1 MTRRTIPALV
11 LVLALCGT
19 GQAAQQ
25 AAQLFS
31 PPMLP
36 GADAN
41 LECLIVNVSGV
52 TRNVAISALNS
63 NGTTTGTEFLTL
75 SPLQTGV
82 HLATHVARQIPTT
95 CAFTVDGATTD
106 YRAAV
111 CVVVAA
117 RAAGEIGQSCLPA
130 N

>member
-1 MTRRTIPALV
+1 MIRRTIPALV

-19 GQAAQQ
+19 VQAD
-25 AAQLFS
+25 QLFS

-52 TRNVAISALNS
+52 THTVTITALNS
-63 NGTTTGTEFLTL
+63 NGTTAGTEFLTL
-75 SPLQTGV
+75 TPLQTGI
-82 HLATHVARQIPTT
+82 HLATHMARQTPTT
-95 CAFTVDGATTD
+95 CAFSVDGAKTD
-106 YRAAV
+106 VRAAV

-117 RAAGEIGQSCLPA
+117 HTVGEIGQSCLPA
-130 N
+130 D